1 MATHVGP
8 STDRHLVD
16 ELEAAFKACLS
27 SLVAQENVHV
37 SDQVELKTSVDQ
49 SMQRYQELAKETENF
64 FLQRQMLMATTKPE
78 SIIKEEIDEL
88 KAELTR
94 KNALLQKQQTKV
106 NNWLGILQSL
116 ECGGPPQQQPHAQQQ
131 QLHHGQIQQQQQQL
145 ARGTMSI
152 PSGNIPQQQSGGQQ
166 HHGVVGAASIAGGGD
181 ATPIS
186 IATTPLS
193 GPLAHLEQATSNIGG
208 FDRR

>member
-1 MATHVGP
+1 MATHVGQ
-8 STDRHLVD
+8 STDRHLID

-27 SLVAQENVHV
+27 SLIAQENVHV
-37 SDQVELKTSVDQ
+37 SDQMELKTSVDQ
-49 SMQRYQELAKETENF
+49 SMQRFQELAKETENF

-88 KAELTR
+88 KTELNR

-106 NNWLGILQSL
+106 NNWLGILQSV

-131 QLHHGQIQQQQQQL
+131 QLHHGQIQQQL

-152 PSGNIPQQQSGGQQ
+152 PSSNIPQPQSGGQQ
-166 HHGVVGAASIAGGGD
+166 HHGVVGAASIAGGGGD

-186 IATTPLS
+186 IAATPLS
-193 GPLAHLEQATSNIGG
+193 GPLAHLEQATSSIGG

>member
-1 MATHVGP
+1 MATHVGQ
-8 STDRHLVD
+8 STDRHLID

-27 SLVAQENVHV
+27 SLIAQENVHV
-37 SDQVELKTSVDQ
+37 SDQMELKTSVDQ
-49 SMQRYQELAKETENF
+49 SMQRFQELAKETENF

-88 KAELTR
+88 KTELNR
-94 KNALLQKQQTKV
+94 KNSLLQKQQTKV
-106 NNWLGILQSL
+106 NNWLGILQSV

-131 QLHHGQIQQQQQQL
+131 QLHHGQIQQQL

-152 PSGNIPQQQSGGQQ
+152 PSSNIPQPQSGGQQ
-166 HHGVVGAASIAGGGD
+166 HHGVVGAATMAGGGGD

-186 IATTPLS
+186 IAATPLS
-193 GPLAHLEQATSNIGG
+193 GPLAHLEQATSSIGG